1 MPADNKKVAKNTL
14 FLYFRMIFLMLIN
27 LYASRIVLKVLG
39 VEDYGIYNV
48 VGGLVAVFTFV
59 SNAMMAAT
67 QRYLN
72 VYIERNNC
80 NETKKVFSACVMIH
94 LVVAGIVVILAEG
107 LGLWFM
113 YNKMTIPLSRMS
125 AAFWTFQCSVLAT
138 AFMVTT
144 LPYKAMMVAYEKM
157 GIFAFISIVE
167 AVLKLGIIFIVALF
181 TFDNLIFYS
190 ILFMLVTIFVSFS
203 FAICGRIKFAEARIV
218 IHDVPRSL
226 YKELISFSGWNFLGN
241 IANACLT
248 QGTNILLNVF
258 FSPAVN
264 AAKGIS
270 VQVQHAVEQFC
281 TNFQMAQ
288 NPQIVKLYAAN
299 ELNEMHTLVFR
310 ASRLS
315 FYLVLIFAI
324 PVMMKTDSLLQI
336 WLGNPPE
343 YATTFVQYTMLFIL
357 IQSLAN
363 PLLTSSLATGDVKKI
378 MLIIATLFCC
388 VIPISYFFLKNGASP
403 IAVFR
408 IQLVLYIVAHCLRI
422 WIVSSQVKFSKINY
436 LKEVLIP
443 VAGVAVLL
451 FILNYFIEKLF
462 CNTII
467 FTIVYCGLSCLI
479 SVGIIFFV
487 GLSKDERIGIVEF
500 IKSKL

>member
-1 MPADNKKVAKNTL
+1 
-14 FLYFRMIFLMLIN
+14 
-27 LYASRIVLKVLG
+27 
-39 VEDYGIYNV
+39 
-48 VGGLVAVFTFV
+48 
-59 SNAMMAAT
+59 
-67 QRYLN
+67 
-72 VYIERNNC
+72 
-80 NETKKVFSACVMIH
+80 
-94 LVVAGIVVILAEG
+94 
-107 LGLWFM
+107 
-113 YNKMTIPLSRMS
+113 
-125 AAFWTFQCSVLAT
+125 
-138 AFMVTT
+138 
-144 LPYKAMMVAYEKM
+144 
-157 GIFAFISIVE
+157 
-167 AVLKLGIIFIVALF
+167 
-181 TFDNLIFYS
+181 
-190 ILFMLVTIFVSFS
+190 
-203 FAICGRIKFAEARIV
+203 
-218 IHDVPRSL
+218 
-226 YKELISFSGWNFLGN
+226 
-241 IANACLT
+241 
-248 QGTNILLNVF
+248 
-258 FSPAVN
+258 
-264 AAKGIS
+264 
-270 VQVQHAVEQFC
+270 
-281 TNFQMAQ
+281 MAQ